1 MSGDPLA
8 IPDFLRRARNPAVV
22 PSALRTP
29 ERTWIMPPIA
39 LAAVARAV
47 RVGCDT
53 IGRVRKRTRGQY
65 TDQQLRDA
73 LHALARNGEIR
84 RDGRRYISTRA
95 AVAKTSGGNGLGAG

>member
-1 MSGDPLA
+1 MTGDPLA
-8 IPDFLRRARNPAVV
+8 IPDFLRRARNPAAV
-22 PSALRTP
+22 SGALRAP
-29 ERTWIMPPIA
+29 EREWIMPPIA

-95 AVAKTSGGNGLGAG
+95 AVAKTEAQS